1 MKKLI
6 ITMGLTFAASSVNA
20 TVTEAAAKEFSLAM
34 VDSLVEL
41 QLQTACETHISNTG
55 KQVITVDSDCIS
67 NMNELLKTLETEPSA
82 TDLVSKV
89 STFMDANNIPKIL

>member
-6 ITMGLTFAASSVNA
+6 ITMGCMLVASSANA
-20 TVTEAAAKEFSLAM
+20 TTTEIVAKEFGLAM

-41 QLQTACETHISNTG
+41 QLQTACGTHISNTG
-55 KQVITVDSDCIS
+55 KQIVTVDSDCIS
-67 NMNELLKTLETEPSA
+67 NVNELLKTLEAEPSA

-89 STFMDANNIPKIL
+89 SSFMDANNIPKTL